1 MLKNDIKPFLA
12 TLPFFKELRTVELEN
27 IAKLFTIEKFVKG
40 NYLFHENDPAYT
52 FYIVTSGEV
61 SVHRTGDDGV
71 RRKLTSYKT
80 GDFFGE
86 VALFS
91 GAGRSASV
99 YAETDVELLSLHKDY
114 FHQMMEEYPS
124 FAMYFNTLLSKRI
137 RDMNQ
142 SLNNILGSEAKKFQ
156 IKDINQLNNLMSR
169 GTGKLSAAQVTDLI
183 AEVNYKH
190 EKDLITGKEPLEL
203 FEGATE
209 LGEKRLNRSWSEM
222 ALSGL
227 IAGINVAFGAL
238 AASTAAGLAEP
249 FVGELPSILIGAL
262 FFPVGFIFLALGRAE
277 LFTENFLLPVA
288 AVLEN
293 KASGWLLLKLW
304 PLTLFF
310 NMVGA
315 LFFAFLITRAHEA
328 VLRPVSSDH
337 IIHVGLSKVSH
348 SFETTMIAGI
358 LAGMLITLMT
368 WLLLACDSWISKIT
382 VIWMVGFMINLNGF
396 NHIVVNSFEI
406 FYTMFKAGSISVFQ
420 WITVY
425 AIPVIL
431 GNTIGGILFVTML
444 VYLQAQAQKM
454 RKIREL
460 QAERASRNK

>member
-1 MLKNDIKPFLA
+1 MSLHIEKFLSG
-12 TLPFFKELRTVELEN
+12 LPFFQELNPNQLKEV
-27 IAKLFTIEKFVKG
+27 AKLFNTQSFKQG
-40 NYLFHENDPAYT
+40 TYLFHENDPAYD
-52 FYIVTSGEV
+52 FYIVISGEV
-61 SVHRTGDDGV
+61 SVQRNGTDG
-71 RRKLTSYKT
+71 RPKIITSYKP

-91 GAGRSASV
+91 NAGRSASV
-99 YAETDVELLSLHKDY
+99 YADTDVQLLSLNKDY
-114 FHQMMEEYPS
+114 FHSMMEKYPS
-124 FAMYFNTLLSKRI
+124 FGKYFNTLLSKRI
-137 RDMNQ
+137 QSMNKAL
-142 SLNNILGSEAKKFQ
+142 SGALGSEASKFQ
-156 IKDINQLNNLMSR
+156 ITEINQMNKLLSG
-169 GTGKLSAAQVTDLI
+169 GTGKLSAGQVADLI
-183 AEVNYKH
+183 AEANFKH
-190 EKDLITGKEPLEL
+190 EKDLVIGKEPLEL

-209 LGEKRLNRSWSEM
+209 LGEKRLERSWGEM

-238 AASTAAGLAEP
+238 AASTAAGLSEP
-249 FVGELPSILIGAL
+249 FVGELPSILVGAL

-288 AVLEN
+288 AVLEG

-310 NMVGA
+310 NMIGA

-368 WLLLACDSWISKIT
+368 WLLLACDSWISKIA

-406 FYTMFKAGSISVFQ
+406 FYTMFKEGSISVSQ
-420 WITVY
+420 WIMVY

-454 RKIREL
+454 RKKREL
-460 QAERASRNK
+460 EEERATRNG